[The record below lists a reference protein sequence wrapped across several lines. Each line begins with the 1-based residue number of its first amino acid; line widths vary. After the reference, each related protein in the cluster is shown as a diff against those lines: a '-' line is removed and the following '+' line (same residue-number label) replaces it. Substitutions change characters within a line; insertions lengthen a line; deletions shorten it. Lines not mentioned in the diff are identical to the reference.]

1 MKLAEALVLRSDG
14 QRKIEQ
20 LKHRLEQVVKVQED
34 DTPGEDP
41 HELFQEL
48 ARTVDEVYV
57 LIRKINKTNAQ
68 TWFDEQRTLAD
79 VLTER
84 DRILTKRRVL
94 SETLQHAT
102 TRLDRYTRMEV
113 KYYRTIDVAALQREV
128 DELSKTYRE
137 LDLRVQEKNWT
148 VELLD

>member
-1 MKLAEALVLRSDG
+1 VNSSNITNSIVSQNAVRIVVGIFCWAHFQQNVGIITPMKVYEEWVEMKLAEALILRSDG

-34 DTPGEDP
+34 DTPSEDP

-102 TRLDRYTRMEV
+102 T
-113 KYYRTIDVAALQREV
+113 K
-128 DELSKTYRE
+128 
-137 LDLRVQEKNWT
+137 
-148 VELLD
+148 